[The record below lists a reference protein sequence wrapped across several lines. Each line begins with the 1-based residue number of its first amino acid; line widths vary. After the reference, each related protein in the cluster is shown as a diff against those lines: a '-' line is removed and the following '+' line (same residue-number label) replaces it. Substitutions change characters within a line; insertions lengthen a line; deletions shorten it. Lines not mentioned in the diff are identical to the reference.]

1 MPCSPR
7 AVRGHERGP
16 PVKKKPRGGSWFET
30 LRDHLARERRS
41 LLFVLPAV
49 LAALVAGWWLF
60 LRGPGAAVAHREYIQ
75 ADTPVIAVV
84 NPPKVQAY
92 VSSLAHSATRFVPG
106 IPKLSS
112 MQARAFSFDW
122 IHKMPLEMAFLFDQR
137 ASDAY
142 AVTLLFR
149 ENPTSESLEGLVDAG
164 FFQSL
169 RPVRFPGSRLA
180 RKGGGILLSEGTL
193 PVPPFAKELAQKRHP
208 GYIPVD
214 APEVSGNHFIE
225 IAINNRNG
233 ALVELQGA
241 FPELIAPWAGS
252 RTRQTLLDL
261 AAEVVE
267 GVFTADLAADD
278 LLECRVEAACG
289 SSAGAEAVA
298 EALGTAADEVAFWLN
313 EAHGFNLEG
322 SVEQDGL
329 SVRGAW
335 QLTGFEP
342 KLRRA
347 LGG

>member
-1 MPCSPR
+1 MLPSPR

-16 PVKKKPRGGSWFET
+16 PVKKKRKGGSWGEK
-30 LRDHLARERRS
+30 LRDRLAKERRS

-60 LRGPGAAVAHREYIQ
+60 LRGPGAAVAHREFLQ

-84 NPPKVQAY
+84 NPPRVQAY

-164 FFQSL
+164 FFQTL

-193 PVPPFAKELAQKRHP
+193 PVPPFVKELAQKRYP

-214 APEVSGNHFIE
+214 APAVSGNHFVE

-241 FPELIAPWAGS
+241 LSELISPWAAGG
-252 RTRQTLLDL
+252 TRQTLLDL
-261 AAEVVE
+261 APEVVE
-267 GVFTADLAADD
+267 GVFTADLADD
-278 LLECRVEAACG
+278 DRLECRMEAECA
-289 SSAGAEAVA
+289 SAAGAEAVA
-298 EALGTAADEVAFWLN
+298 GILGTAADEVAFWLE
-313 EAHGFNLEG
+313 EANGFGLAG
-322 SVEQDGL
+322 SVERSGS
-329 SVRGAW
+329 SVRGVW